1 MNTIEVIGSAFKTI
15 SLRIA
20 EMKDEEGNLIPK
32 MAETLK
38 QYGVEMTDAA
48 GQMRS
53 TFDIFMDLGKVW
65 NSLSRNQQLDLSEML
80 GGKR

>member
-1 MNTIEVIGSAFKTI
+1 
-15 SLRIA
+15 
-20 EMKDEEGNLIPK
+20 MKDEEGNLIPK

-48 GQMRS
+48 GQIRS
-53 TFDIFMDLGKVW
+53 TFDIFMDLGAKW
-65 NSLSRNQQLDLSEML
+65 KGLSTNEQLNLSEML

>member
-1 MNTIEVIGSAFKTI
+1 MNTIEVVGSAFKTI

-20 EMKDEEGNLIPK
+20 EMRDEEGQLIPK

-53 TFDIFMDLGKVW
+53 TFDIFMDLGQVW
-65 NSLSRNQQLDLSEML
+65 NNLSTNEQLNLSEML